1 MTVFKNA
8 LIGDTVTDITVEGGV
23 ITSLEK
29 SPLSG
34 VELGGMRVYPGL
46 IDVHVHGCMG
56 YDVSDKE
63 DNLGQMADY
72 LLAHGTTAWCPTT
85 MTVGAEDIIGATN
98 KNTDLSHGAEIIG
111 FHLEGPFINPKHK
124 GAQNPDHIFR
134 PTLSLLEKCK
144 NVARITVAPELPG
157 SKAFIENATCQV
169 SLGHSDADYDTAKGA
184 FRAGVS
190 SLTHTFNAMNGIHHR
205 APGPIL
211 AAVETPGVYT
221 ELIADGKHIH
231 PAVMRMLIELV
242 GDERVV
248 LVSDSIRALG
258 MPDGEYELGGINI
271 TITNGTAYTPDMHLA
286 GSTSCLFDCVKFLIG
301 CGIAA
306 DRAVK
311 MASEN
316 PARMLGIKK
325 GKLEVGYDADMIVV
339 DNGFN
344 LVKVISRGNCEDAV

>member
-8 LIGDTVTDITVEGGV
+8 MIDNTVTDITVEDGIIV
-23 ITSLEK
+23 SLER
-29 SPLSG
+29 SSLPG
-34 VELGGMRVYPGL
+34 VDLGGMRVYPGL
-46 IDVHVHGCMG
+46 IDVHVHGCIG
-56 YDVSDKE
+56 YDVSDKD
-63 DNLGQMADY
+63 DNLGEMADY

-85 MTVGAEDIIGATN
+85 MTVSTEDIIGATH
-98 KNTDLSHGAEIIG
+98 KNTELSHGAEIIG

-144 NVARITVAPELPG
+144 NVARITLAPELPG
-157 SKAFIENATCQV
+157 SKAFIENASCQV

-231 PAVMRMLIELV
+231 PAVMRMIQMVVDAGHKENCPVCICGEL
-242 GDERVV
+242 
-248 LVSDSIRALG
+248 
-258 MPDGEYELGGINI
+258 
-271 TITNGTAYTPDMHLA
+271 
-286 GSTSCLFDCVKFLIG
+286 
-301 CGIAA
+301 AA
-306 DRAVK
+306 DTTLTERFLK
-311 MASEN
+311 MGVDALSVVPAYVLPVRKAIRKADLSE
-316 PARMLGIKK
+316 KK
-325 GKLEVGYDADMIVV
+325 DK
-339 DNGFN
+339 
-344 LVKVISRGNCEDAV
+344 